1 MMSLRI
7 TITGLNSLCRN
18 WTYINHKSV
27 LQQAQTIA
35 ELQEITRSPKSIF
48 LVRQIRKQIQ
58 RDSKTWEDGIL
69 GLRQKEGQSSQP
81 NALSYLW
88 SKLASGKTKAKNG
101 RKGEINLLWV
111 NGIHELRLRV
121 IPMLC
126 PVAMLNQE
134 ALGFLRDCGASWKD
148 RHKQATIIIPW
159 LGKLIWYSFFG
170 FPL

>member
-58 RDSKTWEDGIL
+58 RDSKTWEDGTL
-69 GLRQKEGQSSQP
+69 GLRQKEGQSSQR
-81 NALSYLW
+81 NALSYL
-88 SKLASGKTKAKNG
+88 SDQS
-101 RKGEINLLWV
+101 
-111 NGIHELRLRV
+111 
-121 IPMLC
+121 
-126 PVAMLNQE
+126 
-134 ALGFLRDCGASWKD
+134 
-148 RHKQATIIIPW
+148 
-159 LGKLIWYSFFG
+159 
-170 FPL
+170 